1 MRTISIVNYKGGCG
15 KTTTAI
21 NISAA
26 FAAMGHRV
34 LLIDLDAQSHAT
46 IGLGLDPDSLDKTIY
61 DPIADAT
68 VHISEVIKRT
78 GTDRLDLAPS
88 NVYLASAELE
98 LPNMSGR
105 LLHLTGALTGVADEY
120 DLCVIDCP
128 PALGS
133 LTLNALVASTG
144 IISPVQVHYYPL
156 QGLKQLLKAAAILRE
171 RFHPCSVEVLG
182 LLLTFVEEKTLLS
195 SQIQHQIRQ
204 LFGDLVF
211 NTVIHTNV
219 RLIEAPSAGESV
231 LTYAPESRAA
241 ADYTSLAEEALASLE
256 AIEKA
261 PALAPAF
268 ARPPERRPSRWPSA
282 RPAASATPARVSSP
296 RPPRQ
301 QDRQGLAEK
310 AWDNRGT

>member
-1 MRTISIVNYKGGCG
+1 
-15 KTTTAI
+15 
-21 NISAA
+21 
-26 FAAMGHRV
+26 MGHRV
-34 LLIDLDAQSHAT
+34 LLIDLDPQSHAT
-46 IGLGLDPDSLDKTIY
+46 IGLGLDPDSFDKTIY
-61 DPIADAT
+61 DPITDAT

-78 GTDRLDLAPS
+78 GIERLDLAPS

-98 LPNMSGR
+98 LPKMSGR
-105 LLHLTGALTGVADEY
+105 LLHVTGALTRVANEY

-144 IISPVQVHYYPL
+144 VISPVQVHYYPL
-156 QGLKQLLKAAAILRE
+156 QGLKQLLKAASILRE

-195 SQIQHQIRQ
+195 RHIQRQIRQ

-219 RLIEAPSAGESV
+219 RLIEAPSAGESI
-231 LTYAPESRAA
+231 LTYAPKSKAA

-261 PALAPAF
+261 PAAVPALAQ
-268 ARPPERRPSRWPSA
+268 RPEHRPSRWPTT
-282 RPAASATPARVSSP
+282 RPAASERPAKVSSP
-296 RPPRQ
+296 RPPREQDQ
-301 QDRQGLAEK
+301 QERAEK
-310 AWDNRGT
+310 AWDSRGT